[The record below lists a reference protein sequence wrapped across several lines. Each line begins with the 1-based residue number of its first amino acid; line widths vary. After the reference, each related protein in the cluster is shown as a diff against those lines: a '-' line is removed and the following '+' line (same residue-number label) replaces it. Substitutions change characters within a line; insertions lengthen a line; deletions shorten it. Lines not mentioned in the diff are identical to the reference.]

1 MKPLSLFLT
10 TVLTVCSVLAFVH
23 EPGSVLAEEEGRDKP
38 ATPAEQYRKH
48 LKAYGAATAF
58 RKAKTDQ
65 QRKMAVEQLDE
76 FPQKFLD
83 LADGSPADPVALK
96 ALRQAIQ
103 AVISVDSLA
112 QQSWEMNRGEFPTGS
127 QGDSASRIVKLLLRD
142 HIKSDKLGPICDR
155 MRWGA
160 RKEFEEFLR
169 AALETNPHRNVQG
182 MACLALAQLL
192 HNHLNMVELAKDRPE
207 LITRYDFIFGKGYF
221 QAIRGTGR
229 STLAKRIE
237 TQYERAT
244 EFDDVTNTPFSGTVA
259 EKART
264 ELYDMR
270 HLSLGKLA
278 PDIKGQD
285 QDGQQFALSDYRGR
299 IVLLYFWQ
307 EY

>member
-1 MKPLSLFLT
+1 M
-10 TVLTVCSVLAFVH
+10 VGAISVLALSLPIAAD
-23 EPGSVLAEEEGRDKP
+23 ESQTDPG
-38 ATPAEQYRKH
+38 TPAEQFAALLRE
-48 LKAYGAATAF
+48 YGATSGAF
-58 RKAKTDQ
+58 RKASTDR
-65 QRKMAVEQLDE
+65 QRKSAVERLDE
-76 FPQKFLD
+76 FPQQFLD
-83 LADGSPADPVALK
+83 LADRNPADPVALK

-112 QQSWEMNRGEFPTGS
+112 QQAWETNRDAFPTGS
-127 QGDSASRIVKLLLRD
+127 QSDSASRIVKVLLRD

-160 RKEFEEFLR
+160 RKEFEKFLS
-169 AALETNPHRNVQG
+169 AALETNPHRDVQG

-192 HNHLNMVELAKDRPE
+192 HNHLRMVDLAKDRPE

-229 STLAKRIE
+229 STLAKRVE

-244 EFDDVTNTPFSGTVA
+244 EFDDVINIPFPGTVA
-259 EKART
+259 EKAKT
-264 ELYDMR
+264 ELYDIR

-278 PDIKGQD
+278 PDIEGQD
-285 QDGQQFALSDYRGR
+285 QDGQQLALSDYRGKV
-299 IVLLYFWQ
+299 VLLYFWQ